1 MADPSTTPQF
11 VGVVGVAFL
20 LILTL
25 FLISLGIRRYL
36 PRYSSRDAERGL
48 PVGGESAP
56 LLPEPIP
63 GTSETGDYQQAASYG
78 ATALQPS
85 PADRRES
92 LIIAEIEDRQQ
103 MHESPGRSE
112 TENGQDSKNAS
123 SPSNT
128 SETPTGPSESVDE
141 RSRPTVE
148 GPKEGGE
155 EQHAGEV
162 KPELQRSSSTSSSSI
177 IQADHNP
184 V

>member
-20 LILTL
+20 LILIL

-36 PRYSSRDAERGL
+36 PRHRSRDAERGL

-56 LLPEPIP
+56 LLSEPIP
-63 GTSETGDYQQAASYG
+63 GTSEASDYQQAASYG

-103 MHESPGRSE
+103 SHESPGRSE
-112 TENGQDSKNAS
+112 TENGQGSKNAS

-128 SETPTGPSESVDE
+128 SETPTGPSKSPDE
-141 RSRPTVE
+141 KSRHTVE
-148 GPKEGGE
+148 SPEEGE
-155 EQHAGEV
+155 EQHAGEA
-162 KPELQRSSSTSSSSI
+162 KPKSQRSRSTSSSSI
-177 IQADHNP
+177 IQADHDP